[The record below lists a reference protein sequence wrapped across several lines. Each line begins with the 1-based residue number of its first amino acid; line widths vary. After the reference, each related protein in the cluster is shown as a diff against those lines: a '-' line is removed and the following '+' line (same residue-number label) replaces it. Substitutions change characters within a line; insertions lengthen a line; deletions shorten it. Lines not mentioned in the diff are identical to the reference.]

1 MGGWGIG
8 GWGVG
13 WCGVVWCGGSHGLLE
28 TRPDILPT
36 ENRVGEFW
44 TYLDHVTLL
53 NAFIGVPR
61 MHGDDMTLFGKLL
74 GEIWAFC
81 FKYLKPNKCQ
91 IEQ

>member
-1 MGGWGIG
+1 MAI
-8 GWGVG
+8 
-13 WCGVVWCGGSHGLLE
+13 LE

-36 ENRVGEFW
+36 EYRVGGLW

-61 MHGDDMTLFGKLL
+61 VHGDDLTLFGKLL
-74 GEIWAFC
+74 GEIWAFF
-81 FKYLKPNKCQ
+81 FKHLKANKSQ

>member
-1 MGGWGIG
+1 MW
-8 GWGVG
+8 VG
-13 WCGVVWCGGSHGLLE
+13 QLIAKSVLSAVLLFGLTHGLLE

-74 GEIWAFC
+74 GEIWAF
-81 FKYLKPNKCQ
+81 FASFCQ
-91 IEQ
+91 